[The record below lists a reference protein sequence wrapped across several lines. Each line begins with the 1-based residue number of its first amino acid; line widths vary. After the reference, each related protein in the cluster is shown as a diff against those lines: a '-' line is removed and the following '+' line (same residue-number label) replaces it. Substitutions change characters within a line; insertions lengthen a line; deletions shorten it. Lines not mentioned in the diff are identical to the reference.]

1 MIEQVILVTGA
12 GSGMGKAAALLA
24 GEKGAKVVVSD
35 IQQEAAQAVVD
46 EIITGGGQAVAVKC
60 DVTKAEEVEALISR
74 AVNIYGRLDAAF
86 NNAGIM
92 MPVTYTDELSEDE
105 FDRVIAI
112 NLKSVW
118 LCMKYEIKQMKKQ
131 GSGAIV
137 NNSSIGGLVGGV
149 GLSAYHAAKHGIL
162 GLTKSAAVE
171 YSSNGL
177 QINAVCPGTI
187 ETPMVDKMIKS
198 GNFSEEAFK
207 SGTPIKR
214 LGKAKE
220 IAEVVLWLFSPAASY
235 IVGQPISVDGGLSI
249 I

>member
-1 MIEQVILVTGA
+1 
-12 GSGMGKAAALLA
+12 
-24 GEKGAKVVVSD
+24 
-35 IQQEAAQAVVD
+35 
-46 EIITGGGQAVAVKC
+46 
-60 DVTKAEEVEALISR
+60 
-74 AVNIYGRLDAAF
+74 
-86 NNAGIM
+86 
-92 MPVTYTDELSEDE
+92 MPVTYTDELSEDD
-105 FDRVIAI
+105 FDRVIAT

-118 LCMKYEIKQMKKQ
+118 LCMKYEIQQMKKQ

-171 YSSNGL
+171 YSSHGL

-198 GNFSEEAFK
+198 SDFSEEAFK
-207 SGTPIKR
+207 NGTPIKR
-214 LGKAKE
+214 LGTAKE